1 MINHADVPPKLP
13 NSLSSLRRTLSAD
26 LSPAHINSSSS
37 SFMKRAQSSDHLQHV
52 FGEAQDHQDQKEVDD
67 HRLNIQGKK
76 GAFEDIWS
84 SILSTKNNESGSGSN
99 PPYVH
104 PLVRRS
110 ASSLSAKSLQ
120 FCTESLGSETGSD
133 GFGSE
138 ELHPDPV
145 EPEPQVQVQI
155 QDPRFAGNYN
165 YNECETESNKEYSY
179 MRRAPPSPIPT
190 KKSMVRSASFPPP
203 LPSLSQSH
211 HMRSHRRD
219 GRLVVEAVSTPSTP
233 CLRAHRRD
241 GRLLLTLSS
250 DPDDRY
256 NYHYN
261 SNHVDDDVAD
271 DDCYTV
277 HQGPLQNHHFDEH
290 DDDDDDDED
299 EDVEEKVKEL
309 AIEFVMEEERA
320 SCKMIMTSKLI
331 GSKKW
336 EARNFNATVINEV
349 EAEDE
354 AAPPLLPP
362 LNTSTTTALND
373 YEYYW
378 RQSSRAAVVVKD
390 ENGNY
395 NKWVLGRSGNKIT
408 AQAQIQTQAQA
419 QAQRNVVMKEV
430 VVGKEYEN
438 LLPFL
443 RGCKAKEPRRSLLFL
458 EPYCIATS

>member
-1 MINHADVPPKLP
+1 MSSSGCFYKMINEADVPPKLP

-26 LSPAHINSSSS
+26 LSPAHINSSS
-37 SFMKRAQSSDHLQHV
+37 FMKRAQSSDHLDHV
-52 FGEAQDHQDQKEVDD
+52 FGEAQDHHDQKEVDD
-67 HRLNIQGKK
+67 HRLNIQEKK

-104 PLVRRS
+104 PFVRRS
-110 ASSLSAKSLQ
+110 ASSLSEKSLQ
-120 FCTESLGSETGSD
+120 VCTESLGSETGSD

-138 ELHPDPV
+138 EFHPDAV
-145 EPEPQVQVQI
+145 EPEPQVQVQV
-155 QDPRFAGNYN
+155 QVQVPKFVGNYN
-165 YNECETESNKEYSY
+165 YNECESEANKEYSSY

-219 GRLVVEAVSTPSTP
+219 GRL
-233 CLRAHRRD
+233 
-241 GRLLLTLSS
+241 
-250 DPDDRY
+250 
-256 NYHYN
+256 
-261 SNHVDDDVAD
+261 
-271 DDCYTV
+271 
-277 HQGPLQNHHFDEH
+277 
-290 DDDDDDDED
+290 
-299 EDVEEKVKEL
+299 
-309 AIEFVMEEERA
+309 
-320 SCKMIMTSKLI
+320 LI

-349 EAEDE
+349 AAEDE

-362 LNTSTTTALND
+362 LNTSTTTALNA

-378 RQSSRAAVVVKD
+378 RRSSTAAVVVKD

-408 AQAQIQTQAQA
+408 AQAQTEA

-430 VVGKEYEN
+430 VVGTEYEN
-438 LLPFL
+438 LIPFL